1 MPHYKHKLG
10 NIEKQMEN
18 ISKKMTKLQVCVVK
32 YCFFNGYFK
41 KQERSRKLEE
51 KQRLIDEH
59 KDEQEKRRR
68 EQDRMLEAKPAKH

>member
-1 MPHYKHKLG
+1 
-10 NIEKQMEN
+10 MEN
-18 ISKKMTKLQVCVVK
+18 ISKKMTKLQVCIVQYCVK
-32 YCFFNGYFK
+32 QLFFNGYFK

-68 EQDRMLEAKPAKH
+68 EQDQMLEAKPAKH